1 MTHRYGHL
9 HVLGTGGANHQVES
23 EKIFSPEKVI
33 VLGAKVLVNLEI
45 CSSINFSTIFWVSL
59 LGKNQTTVRIFFC
72 DIFLN
77 ALKETFFIPSR
88 RLGHFV
94 LSIDSNN
101 SHSSS
106 DGKVLINILVYMVN
120 SLKLKTYFFTILQF
134 FNFLRQYTCR
144 CKLLSISLAPEANC
158 QEHDYR

>member
-1 MTHRYGHL
+1 
-9 HVLGTGGANHQVES
+9 
-23 EKIFSPEKVI
+23 
-33 VLGAKVLVNLEI
+33 
-45 CSSINFSTIFWVSL
+45 
-59 LGKNQTTVRIFFC
+59 
-72 DIFLN
+72 
-77 ALKETFFIPSR
+77 
-88 RLGHFV
+88 